1 MKVFI
6 ADDSADY
13 FLDKSTEFERLVEI
27 VEQLSMSSQ
36 DTANNPG

>member
-13 FLDKSTEFERLVEI
+13 FLDKSNEFRRLVET
-27 VEQLSMSSQ
+27 VEQLSIPSQ